1 MDSTL
6 RGARTVRRN
15 HSEPGE
21 LAMKHSKTNTSASLD
36 ALARCLNTCADLSE
50 PMTMF
55 LDCMDHDLFGPGEQL
70 TQVDE
75 LLVGALADTI
85 GRIVG
90 QHVVVGARGLVT
102 FWSKVEGHPFFHVR
116 LMVGR
121 RVGAAFFFA
130 DRGLGCVS
138 LTDGV
143 ETKFARLRI
152 CSKAAASR
160 N

>member
-1 MDSTL
+1 
-6 RGARTVRRN
+6 
-15 HSEPGE
+15 
-21 LAMKHSKTNTSASLD
+21 MKSPKTNAATHLD

-55 LDCMDHDLFGPGEQL
+55 LDCMDHDRLGRGEQL

-75 LLVGALADTI
+75 MLVRVLADTI
-85 GRIVG
+85 SRIVG
-90 QHVVVGARGLVT
+90 QHVVVGSRGLVT
-102 FWSKVEGHPFFHVR
+102 FWSKVEGQPFFHVR

-143 ETKFARLRI
+143 ETQFARLRI
-152 CSKAAASR
+152 CSRGEASR